1 MLQGDALEERTSH
14 MLMEKMGYI
23 LSEAPVL
30 LFVIWFTIR
39 LIQFRRRRKK
49 QPIFSET
56 DRWLLFGNPKRR
68 SETIKFYLKLSLATV
83 VAAAVTVIEF
93 ITLAPLGAAIITG
106 VLLLTSAMILH
117 QLLPLDE

>member
-1 MLQGDALEERTSH
+1 

-30 LFVIWFTIR
+30 FFVIWFTVR
-39 LIQFRRRRKK
+39 LIQFRRWRRK
-49 QPIFSET
+49 QPIFSEI
-56 DRWLLFGNPKRR
+56 DRSLLFGNPKRR
-68 SETIKFYLKLSLATV
+68 SETITFYLKLSLAIV

-106 VLLLTSAMILH
+106 ALLLTSGMILR

>member
-1 MLQGDALEERTSH
+1 

-30 LFVIWFTIR
+30 FFVIWFTIR
-39 LIQFRRRRKK
+39 LIQFRRRRKR

-68 SETIKFYLKLSLATV
+68 SETIRFYLKLSLAI
-83 VAAAVTVIEF
+83 VAAAAVAILEI

-106 VLLLTSAMILH
+106 ALLLTSGMILH

>member
-1 MLQGDALEERTSH
+1 

-30 LFVIWFTIR
+30 FFVIWFTVR
-39 LIQFRRRRKK
+39 LIQFRRWRRR

-68 SETIKFYLKLSLATV
+68 SETRQFYLKLSLAI
-83 VAAAVTVIEF
+83 VAAAAVVVLEI
-93 ITLAPLGAAIITG
+93 ITLAPLGAAIITCA
-106 VLLLTSAMILH
+106 LLLTSAMILR